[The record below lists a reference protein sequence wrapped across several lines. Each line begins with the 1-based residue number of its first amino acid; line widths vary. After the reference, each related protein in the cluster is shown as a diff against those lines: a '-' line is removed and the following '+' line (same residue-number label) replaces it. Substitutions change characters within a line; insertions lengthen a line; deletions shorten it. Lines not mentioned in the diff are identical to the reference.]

1 MTHENELVVADD
13 NPDILRLLSKR
24 LVKRGWLVR
33 TANNGQQALD
43 LVKERAPAAVVLDWM
58 MPVIAGNDVCEE
70 LKTSPDT
77 AHIPVIMLTARA
89 AEQDIATGFLGGA
102 DEYLTKPFDVAELD
116 AALRRLTGRS

>member
-1 MTHENELVVADD
+1 MAHENELVIADD

-24 LVKRGWLVR
+24 LAKRGWTVR
-33 TANNGQQALD
+33 TASNGQQALD

-58 MPVIAGNDVCEE
+58 MPVIAGSDVCEE
-70 LKTSPDT
+70 LKTSPAT

-89 AEQDIATGFLGGA
+89 AEDDIATGFRGGA

-116 AALRRLTGRS
+116 AALRRLTGRV